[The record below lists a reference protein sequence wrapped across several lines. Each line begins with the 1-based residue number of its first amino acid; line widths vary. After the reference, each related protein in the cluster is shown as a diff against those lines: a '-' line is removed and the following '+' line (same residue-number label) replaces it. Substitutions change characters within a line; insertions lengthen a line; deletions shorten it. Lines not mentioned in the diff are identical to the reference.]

1 MVRFFNTISALALSS
16 LLPSMVSGECKD
28 PALGISITQ
37 GTWSETGVNATWIP
51 GRLDGNNINTQNPS
65 WTIPEGTWTYPHG
78 QMGDYGPNYRTLY
91 TCSKLTFCNPE
102 GVPDAEADASGRQ
115 LLDQFSEQD
124 IWEIP
129 TKEEFDACDFT
140 NAALIGTTSATSCV
154 EIEKDDLTPEGEL
167 FYYASK
173 ENCEAGQKIA
183 AAVTDYENIVAQC
196 GAIAMHIPGTDRIRT
211 CDCDFQKKPF
221 SERYHGLCALAYQEA
236 CYSVMQPGDCCEEGT
251 CLSKLETF
259 DNQMGIDHELS
270 RRETCDDNIPGMC
283 YNMDAV
289 ATDMSGNG
297 STDCCSQTCSTC
309 GSETASGAT
318 FEICTSN
325 TPGNMTA
332 TCGRLSRYALDD
344 FVCDFSKCAED
355 SHWGTGGD
363 AVWMYMGL
371 QSGAQS
377 GTQSPTQSGAASL
390 STVLGFLS
398 AGVFAALL

>member
-28 PALGISITQ
+28 PALGLPITQ
-37 GTWSETGVNATWIP
+37 GSWSESGVNSTWIP
-51 GRLDGNNINTQNPS
+51 ARLDGNNINTQNPS

-78 QMGDYGPNYRTLY
+78 EVGPRGPNYRVLY

-115 LLDQFSEQD
+115 LIDQFSEQD

-129 TKEEFDACDFT
+129 SKEEFDACDFT
-140 NAALIGTTSATSCV
+140 NAVLIGTTSATSCV
-154 EIEKDDLTPEGEL
+154 EIEKDDLTPEGEV
-167 FYYASK
+167 FFYASK

-183 AAVTDYENIVAQC
+183 AAISDYENTVAQC
-196 GAIAMHIPGTDRIRT
+196 GAIATHIPGTDRIRT

-221 SERYHGLCALAYQEA
+221 SERYHGLCALAYQES

-259 DNQMGIDHELS
+259 DNQMGKDHELA
-270 RRETCDDNIPGMC
+270 RRETCDDNIPGLC

-309 GSETASGAT
+309 GSETASGAV
-318 FEICTSN
+318 FEVCTSN
-325 TPGNMTA
+325 TPDNMTA
-332 TCGRLSRYALDD
+332 TCGRLSRYTLED

-355 SHWGTGGD
+355 SHWGSGGD
-363 AVWMYMGL
+363 AVWMYMDR
-371 QSGAQS
+371 QNPNPMESA
-377 GTQSPTQSGAASL
+377 AASL
-390 STVLGFLS
+390 STVLGVLS
-398 AGVFAALL
+398 AGVVAALL